1 MNRAFQYGEERE
13 LVSACSGID
22 ITRGT
27 IARLQPVPFDGGG
40 DDKFYLDDKV
50 NPMLAACVR
59 LLGTVRPVLQHG
71 HATSDARVGG
81 ACLIA
86 FLSSLVLV
94 VRSPPAGR

>member
-1 MNRAFQYGEERE
+1 MRVLESTSGETRSPAYNQYH
-13 LVSACSGID
+13 LVRSIMTNFTSMIRCTRCWPHACGSSGPSAPGVV
-22 ITRGT
+22 
-27 IARLQPVPFDGGG
+27 Q
-40 DDKFYLDDKV
+40 
-50 NPMLAACVR
+50 N
-59 LLGTVRPVLQHG
+59 G